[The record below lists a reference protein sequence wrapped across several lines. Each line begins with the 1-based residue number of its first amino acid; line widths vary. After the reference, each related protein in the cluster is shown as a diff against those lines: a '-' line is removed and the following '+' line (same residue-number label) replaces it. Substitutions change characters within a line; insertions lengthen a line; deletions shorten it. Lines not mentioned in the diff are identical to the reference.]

1 MSKKIKFCS
10 YVFLS
15 TPPSIMN
22 KFITLI
28 TTLLL
33 CTSLY
38 SKEFEVH
45 GPQGGL
51 AMTIT
56 LPDHFN
62 TQTDTCPMVILMH
75 GIFSSKNF
83 TPMPTIARSLAKEGI
98 ASIRF
103 NFGGHWSS
111 EGKMQLMTI
120 ENEIA
125 DAIAMWHYATS
136 LPSVTRIGLLGH
148 SQGGVVAS
156 MTAGRIS
163 TMFTTTK
170 PLYALALIAPA
181 TVLKNACQNG
191 KLFDARFDP
200 VNPPEYVKCFGLM
213 KLGREYLLTTQQLDI
228 YGTAEAYKGPVRII
242 HGKEDNLVPMWC
254 SEDYKRIYGEAA
266 ELLVVEGENH
276 RISKKTKRVAELVA
290 EFFGQQ

>member
-1 MSKKIKFCS
+1 MSFCLNKK
-10 YVFLS
+10 LLL
-15 TPPSIMN
+15 
-22 KFITLI
+22 LI
-28 TTLLL
+28 TALIL
-33 CTSLY
+33 CISLY

-51 AMTIT
+51 SLTIT
-56 LPDHFN
+56 LPDGFN

-83 TPMPTIARSLAKEGI
+83 TPMPAIARSLAKEGI

-125 DAIAMWHYATS
+125 DAIAIWHYASS
-136 LPSVTRIGLLGH
+136 LPYVTRIGMLGH
-148 SQGGVVAS
+148 SQGGLVAS
-156 MTAGRIS
+156 MTAGRIA
-163 TMFTTTK
+163 TMPATTK
-170 PLYALALIAPA
+170 PLYALVLIAPA

-228 YGTAEAYKGPVRII
+228 YGTASAYQGPVLIL
-242 HGKEDNLVPMWC
+242 HGENDRLVPLWC
-254 SEDYKRIYGEAA
+254 SQQYLTTYSTTPQLTII
-266 ELLVVEGENH
+266 EGENH
-276 RISKKTKRVAELVA
+276 RISRKTKKVATLVTQ
-290 EFFGQQ
+290 FFKQH

>member
-1 MSKKIKFCS
+1 MKP
-10 YVFLS
+10 L
-15 TPPSIMN
+15 
-22 KFITLI
+22 ITLI
-28 TTLLL
+28 TTLLV
-33 CTSLY
+33 CTFLY
-38 SKEFEVH
+38 SKEFKVH

-51 AMTIT
+51 SMTIT

-125 DAIAMWHYATS
+125 DAIAIWRYASS
-136 LPSVTRIGLLGH
+136 LPYVTRIGMLGH
-148 SQGGVVAS
+148 SQGGLVAS
-156 MTAGRIS
+156 MTAGRIA
-163 TMFTTTK
+163 TMPTTAK
-170 PLYALALIAPA
+170 PLYALVLIAPA

-213 KLGREYLLTTQQLDI
+213 KLGREYLLSTQQLDI
-228 YGTAEAYKGPVRII
+228 YGTASAYQGPILI
-242 HGKEDNLVPMWC
+242 LHGENDRLVPLWC
-254 SEDYKRIYGEAA
+254 SQQYLTTYPNAPQLTI
-266 ELLVVEGENH
+266 VEGENH
-276 RISKKTKRVAELVA
+276 RISRKTKKVATLVTQ
-290 EFFGQQ
+290 FFKQH

>member
-1 MSKKIKFCS
+1 MSFCLNKK
-10 YVFLS
+10 LLL
-15 TPPSIMN
+15 
-22 KFITLI
+22 LI
-28 TTLLL
+28 TALIL
-33 CTSLY
+33 CISLY

-51 AMTIT
+51 SLTIT
-56 LPDHFN
+56 LPDGFN

-75 GIFSSKNF
+75 GTFSSKNF
-83 TPMPTIARSLAKEGI
+83 TPMPAIARSLAKEGI

-125 DAIAMWHYATS
+125 DAIAIWHYASS
-136 LPSVTRIGLLGH
+136 LPYVTRIGMLGH
-148 SQGGVVAS
+148 SQGGLVAS
-156 MTAGRIS
+156 MTAGRIA
-163 TMFTTTK
+163 TMPATTK
-170 PLYALALIAPA
+170 PLYALVLIAPA

-200 VNPPEYVKCFGLM
+200 VNPPEYVKCFGLT

-228 YGTAEAYKGPVRII
+228 YGTASAYQGPVLIL
-242 HGKEDNLVPMWC
+242 HGENDRLVPLWC
-254 SEDYKRIYGEAA
+254 SQQYLTTYSTTPQLTII
-266 ELLVVEGENH
+266 EGENH
-276 RISKKTKRVAELVA
+276 RISRKTKKVATLVTQ
-290 EFFGQQ
+290 FFKQH

>member
-1 MSKKIKFCS
+1 MHK
-10 YVFLS
+10 L
-15 TPPSIMN
+15 
-22 KFITLI
+22 ITLI
-28 TTLLL
+28 TALLL
-33 CTSLY
+33 CISLY

-83 TPMPTIARSLAKEGI
+83 TPMPTIAKSLAKAGI

-111 EGKMQLMTI
+111 EGEMQRMTI

-125 DAIAMWHYATS
+125 DALAMWHYASS
-136 LPSVTRIGLLGH
+136 LPYVTRIGLLGH

-156 MTAGRIS
+156 MTAGRIA
-163 TMFTTTK
+163 TMPTSTK
-170 PLYALALIAPA
+170 PLYALVLIAPA

-191 KLFDARFDP
+191 KLFNARFDP
-200 VNPPEYVKCFGLM
+200 VNPPEYIKCFGMM

-228 YGTAEAYKGPVRII
+228 YGTAQSYQGPVLIL
-242 HGKEDNLVPMWC
+242 HGKNDRLVPLWC
-254 SEDYKRIYGEAA
+254 SQQYLTTYPNTTQLTI
-266 ELLVVEGENH
+266 VEGENH
-276 RISKKTKRVAELVA
+276 RISRKTKKVATLITQ
-290 EFFGQQ
+290 FFKQH

>member
-1 MSKKIKFCS
+1 MSFCLNKK
-10 YVFLS
+10 LLL
-15 TPPSIMN
+15 
-22 KFITLI
+22 LI

-56 LPDHFN
+56 LPDQFN

-125 DAIAMWHYATS
+125 DAIAIWHYASS
-136 LPSVTRIGLLGH
+136 LPYVTRIGMLGH

-228 YGTAEAYKGPVRII
+228 YGTASAYHGPVLIL
-242 HGKEDNLVPMWC
+242 HGENDRLVPLWC
-254 SEDYKRIYGEAA
+254 SQQYLTTHPATAQLTI
-266 ELLVVEGENH
+266 VEGENH
-276 RISKKTKRVAELVA
+276 RISRKTKKVATLITQ
-290 EFFGQQ
+290 FFKQH

>member
-1 MSKKIKFCS
+1 MSSCLNKK
-10 YVFLS
+10 LLL
-15 TPPSIMN
+15 
-22 KFITLI
+22 LI
-28 TTLLL
+28 NTLLL

-125 DAIAMWHYATS
+125 DAIAIWHYASS
-136 LPSVTRIGLLGH
+136 LPYVTRIGLLGH

-156 MTAGRIS
+156 MTAGRIA
-163 TMFTTTK
+163 TMPATAK
-170 PLYALALIAPA
+170 PLYALVLIAPA

-228 YGTAEAYKGPVRII
+228 YGTAQSYQGPVLIL
-242 HGKEDNLVPMWC
+242 HGKNDRLVPLWC
-254 SEDYKRIYGEAA
+254 SQQYLTTHPATSQLTI
-266 ELLVVEGENH
+266 VEGENH
-276 RISKKTKRVAELVA
+276 RISRKTKKVATLVTQ
-290 EFFGQQ
+290 FFKQH

>member
-1 MSKKIKFCS
+1 MKK
-10 YVFLS
+10 LLL
-15 TPPSIMN
+15 
-22 KFITLI
+22 LI
-28 TTLLL
+28 TALIL
-33 CTSLY
+33 CNTLY

-51 AMTIT
+51 SMTIT

-83 TPMPTIARSLAKEGI
+83 TPMPAIARSLAKEGI

-111 EGKMQLMTI
+111 EGKMQRMTI

-125 DAIAMWHYATS
+125 DAIAIWHYASS
-136 LPSVTRIGLLGH
+136 LPYVSRIGMLGH
-148 SQGGVVAS
+148 SQGGLVAS
-156 MTAGRIS
+156 MTAGRIA
-163 TMFTTTK
+163 TMPATTK
-170 PLYALALIAPA
+170 PLYALVLIAPA

-228 YGTAEAYKGPVRII
+228 YGTAQSYQGPVLIL
-242 HGKEDNLVPMWC
+242 HGENDRLVPLWC
-254 SEDYKRIYGEAA
+254 SQQYLTTYPNAPQLTI
-266 ELLVVEGENH
+266 VEGENH
-276 RISKKTKRVAELVA
+276 RISRKTKKVATLVTQ
-290 EFFGQQ
+290 FFKQH

>member
-1 MSKKIKFCS
+1 
-10 YVFLS
+10 
-15 TPPSIMN
+15 
-22 KFITLI
+22 
-28 TTLLL
+28 
-33 CTSLY
+33 
-38 SKEFEVH
+38 
-45 GPQGGL
+45 
-51 AMTIT
+51 MTIT

-103 NFGGHWSS
+103 NVGAHWSS

-120 ENEIA
+120 ESEIA

-136 LPSVTRIGLLGH
+136 LPYVTRIGMLGH

-156 MTAGRIS
+156 MTAGRIA
-163 TMFTTTK
+163 TMPTTAK

-228 YGTAEAYKGPVRII
+228 YGTASAYQGPVLIL
-242 HGKEDNLVPMWC
+242 HGKNDRLVPLWC
-254 SEDYKRIYGEAA
+254 SQQYLTTYPTTTSQLTI
-266 ELLVVEGENH
+266 VEGENH
-276 RISKKTKRVAELVA
+276 RISRRTKKVATLVTQ
-290 EFFGQQ
+290 FFKQH

>member
-1 MSKKIKFCS
+1 MSFCLNKK
-10 YVFLS
+10 LLL
-15 TPPSIMN
+15 
-22 KFITLI
+22 LI
-28 TTLLL
+28 TALIL
-33 CTSLY
+33 CNTLY

-51 AMTIT
+51 SMTIT

-62 TQTDTCPMVILMH
+62 PQTDTCPMVILMH

-83 TPMPTIARSLAKEGI
+83 TPMPAIARSLAKEVI

-120 ENEIA
+120 ENEIT
-125 DAIAMWHYATS
+125 DAIAIWRYASS
-136 LPSVTRIGLLGH
+136 LPYVTRIGMLGH

-156 MTAGRIS
+156 MTAGRIA
-163 TMFTTTK
+163 TMPTTTK
-170 PLYALALIAPA
+170 PFYALVLIAPA

-200 VNPPEYVKCFGLM
+200 VNPPEYVKCFGLI
-213 KLGREYLLTTQQLDI
+213 KLGREYLLTPNSSTSTAQPNPIKAPSSFSMAKTTASAAKQKKSPPSSPNSSNNTNNNTNKTQSPPQLGVAI
-228 YGTAEAYKGPVRII
+228 FII
-242 HGKEDNLVPMWC
+242 SSISLIIK
-254 SEDYKRIYGEAA
+254 
-266 ELLVVEGENH
+266 LLH
-276 RISKKTKRVAELVA
+276 II
-290 EFFGQQ
+290 F

>member
-1 MSKKIKFCS
+1 MSFCLNKK
-10 YVFLS
+10 LLL
-15 TPPSIMN
+15 
-22 KFITLI
+22 LI
-28 TTLLL
+28 TTLLV

-51 AMTIT
+51 SMTIT
-56 LPDHFN
+56 LPDDFN

-83 TPMPTIARSLAKEGI
+83 TPMPAIARSLAKEGI

-111 EGKMQLMTI
+111 EGKMQRMTI

-125 DAIAMWHYATS
+125 DAIAIWHYASS
-136 LPSVTRIGLLGH
+136 LPYVTRIGMLGH
-148 SQGGVVAS
+148 SQGGLVAS
-156 MTAGRIS
+156 MTAGRIA
-163 TMFTTTK
+163 TMPTTAK
-170 PLYALALIAPA
+170 PLYALVLIAPA

-228 YGTAEAYKGPVRII
+228 YGTASAYQGPVLIL
-242 HGKEDNLVPMWC
+242 HGENDRLVPLWC
-254 SEDYKRIYGEAA
+254 SQQYLSTYPNAPQLTI
-266 ELLVVEGENH
+266 VEGENH
-276 RISKKTKRVAELVA
+276 RISRKTKKVATLVTQ
-290 EFFGQQ
+290 FFKQH